1 MLKISARRFSNIAT
15 NPWNLGVDYRTVV
28 GPMTVIVS
36 KDDAHSKQLA
46 QKMWFTLQTQ
56 GIQSTFITMKTLYPV
71 VNEVKEASQLCAR
84 AGSKSIITIGD
95 ASVTDFGKLMR
106 KILQTKATVDQIFD
120 NHNNV
125 AQKIK
130 LPHLS
135 VMSTASIHHF
145 LPNALIVHKEEDILQ
160 GVTAETPS
168 VSILSEGDESPK
180 PYLTTS
186 LLQANII
193 ASLFDYLFTLH
204 YFNRAKP
211 LSVEAYTKFLQLP
224 SFNIDHLSTT
234 KSIASYAQ
242 SLFKSRVELAK
253 SFDIRSDLWPGIIE
267 IATNL
272 GVTD

>member
-1 MLKISARRFSNIAT
+1 
-15 NPWNLGVDYRTVV
+15 
-28 GPMTVIVS
+28 MTVIVS

-168 VSILSEGDESPK
+168 VRIT
-180 PYLTTS
+180 YS
-186 LLQANII
+186 LL
-193 ASLFDYLFTLH
+193 F
-204 YFNRAKP
+204 
-211 LSVEAYTKFLQLP
+211 
-224 SFNIDHLSTT
+224 
-234 KSIASYAQ
+234 
-242 SLFKSRVELAK
+242 
-253 SFDIRSDLWPGIIE
+253 
-267 IATNL
+267 
-272 GVTD
+272 